1 MTMTD
6 PNHDEDEPEIY
17 NDEHELGH
25 TPRDMDEPQE
35 RQPDDYLD
43 ASYEDRYDIGDAY
56 EF

>member
-1 MTMTD
+1 MTD
-6 PNHDEDEPEIY
+6 PNHDENEPEIY

-35 RQPDDYLD
+35 REPDDYLD
-43 ASYEDRYDIGDAY
+43 ASYEDRYDIGDGY